1 MSSPGCTGGMGV
13 AWLSCIVLS
22 LLVMR
27 DAVSWALNSCAVR
40 SCTVS
45 RAASRRLCNVAIS
58 IASKS
63 SSWSGA
69 GLLTTTVSDVSV
81 SGESVGESIG
91 GGPTLTSTMSGC
103 SLPGCGSFFA
113 PGCLW
118 PGSDSSPV
126 PGASFL
132 GALGDGGRRRCRSC
146 CSQCLCTELSGR
158 RLAAVLGSKAC
169 IHLLGRG

>member
-1 MSSPGCTGGMGV
+1 M
-13 AWLSCIVLS
+13 
-22 LLVMR
+22 
-27 DAVSWALNSCAVR
+27 
-40 SCTVS
+40 
-45 RAASRRLCNVAIS
+45 AIS

-63 SSWSGA
+63 SSWSGT

-91 GGPTLTSTMSGC
+91 GGPTLTLTMGSC

-113 PGCLW
+113 SGCLW

-132 GALGDGGRRRCRSC
+132 GSLGDGG
-146 CSQCLCTELSGR
+146 GGGVG
-158 RLAAVLGSKAC
+158 LAAVNVCALSLVGGGWPLFC
-169 IHLLGRG
+169 VL